1 MTANPSDVEPVLP
14 VRDLLITAVETN
26 DRHGVGI
33 LLQRIFP
40 DSSEFVCVR
49 STSLYEGVESFG
61 GATHELRSKYLTISE
76 TSEQLKRI
84 LAQYRIR
91 RIVCVPYY
99 REDFVHAVIA
109 QQETRAPLVTYLMD
123 DQNILAPLVPDHRV
137 ADLLAASKLVLGISP
152 EMCAAY
158 SQKYGRTVHLLPP
171 VLTSATDVV
180 PCYWDP
186 ASGEPLRCAMIGNVW
201 TDQGFRQLRELLR
214 THGLHLD
221 WYGNGPYASWL
232 QGTREE
238 WEKDNIRCMG
248 FLPEEDLVA
257 NLAAYP
263 FVIVPSGSL
272 DQDDDNHSFSRMSLP
287 SRLLFLHAHTDTPVL
302 VLGSKDTAAGR
313 FVTRAG
319 TGVCADYESSDLT
332 RAVAT
337 LTDPAV
343 RQRMRQ
349 VVRRCSK
356 GFILPEA
363 GKWLWD
369 SLATGQPVPAPF
381 HEIFQPLD
389 PTRERWLSQLPAA
402 KKKVFHGIPTADLPR
417 LADEHATSFAY
428 LKRGHYALLQKAE
441 IHLPSL
447 DDIELTQY
455 ILGVVQYFASRLL
468 PTRGRLLFIGEYL
481 PEWVKRLP
489 AELECWHVGD
499 IAAWSQDSFA
509 ASPRHFARVGEGA
522 GGQLETFE
530 FDVVL
535 STNFLD
541 QVKTPEALSA
551 VAHFL
556 TAHTRPGGF
565 NFHGLSA
572 VLHPTY
578 YWMGPA
584 CEFLR
589 KHWKVEDWPELDD
602 LQSDDDLFSMSEKA
616 YATFWQAAVGR
627 TYADFGKPLGLLL
640 FWRKG
645 VVSTPVSSGVSR
657 RPAGLVRQWLK
668 DFFRTAKAPVLPEHV
683 SRGG

>member
-1 MTANPSDVEPVLP
+1 MNSGDLKKFRPG
-14 VRDLLITAVETN
+14 RDLLITAVETN
-26 DRHGVGI
+26 NRHGVGI
-33 LLQRIFP
+33 LLQRLFP
-40 DSSEFVCVR
+40 DASEFVCVR
-49 STSLYEGVESFG
+49 STSLYGGVECFG
-61 GATHELRSKYLTISE
+61 GATHELRSKYLTLSE

-109 QQETRAPLVTYLMD
+109 QQVTGAPLVTYLMD
-123 DQNILAPLVPDHRV
+123 DQNILAPLVPDRRV

-158 SQKYGRTVHLLPP
+158 THKYGRPVHLLPP

-180 PCYWDP
+180 PCYWDS

-201 TDQGFRQLRELLR
+201 TAQRFAQLRELLR
-214 THGLHLD
+214 TNGLHLD
-221 WYGNGPYASWL
+221 WYGNGQYAGWL
-232 QGTREE
+232 EGTPEE

-263 FVIVPSGSL
+263 FVVVPSGSL

-287 SRLLFLHAHTDTPVL
+287 SRLLFLHAHTDTPIL
-302 VLGSKDTAAGR
+302 VLGSEETAAGR
-313 FVTRAG
+313 FVMRAG
-319 TGVCADYESSDLT
+319 TGVCAHYESRDLA
-332 RAVAT
+332 RAVAR
-337 LTDPAV
+337 LTDPVA
-343 RQRMRQ
+343 RQSMRQ
-349 VVRRCSK
+349 AVRRCSK
-356 GFILPEA
+356 RFILPEA
-363 GKWLWD
+363 GKWLLD
-369 SLATGQPVPAPF
+369 SLAAGRPLPAPF

-389 PTRERWLSQLPAA
+389 PKQERWLDQLPAA
-402 KKKVFHGIPTADLPR
+402 KKKPFFGIPPADLPR
-417 LADEHATSFAY
+417 LADEQATSFAY
-428 LKRGHYALLQKAE
+428 LKRSHFALLQKAE

-447 DDIELTQY
+447 EDIELTQY
-455 ILGVVQYFASRLL
+455 LLGVVQYFASRLL
-468 PTRGRLLFIGEYL
+468 PARGRLLFVGEYL

-499 IAAWSQDSFA
+499 IAVWSQDGFA
-509 ASPRHFARVGEGA
+509 AAPRHFARVGEGA
-522 GGQLETFE
+522 GGPLTTFE

-541 QVKTPEALSA
+541 QVKTPETLSA

-556 TAHTRPGGF
+556 TTHTRPGGF
-565 NFHGLSA
+565 NYHGLSA

-578 YWMGPA
+578 YWTGPA

-589 KHWKVEDWPELDD
+589 KHWQIEDWPELDD
-602 LQSDDDLFSMSEKA
+602 LQSDDDIFSMSEKA

-640 FWRKG
+640 FWRKEA
-645 VVSTPVSSGVSR
+645 VSTLVNSRASKHPATGVR
-657 RPAGLVRQWLK
+657 HWLRN
-668 DFFRTAKAPVLPEHV
+668 FFRTGKAPVPPEQV

>member
-1 MTANPSDVEPVLP
+1 MTADSSDVGPILP
-14 VRDLLITAVETN
+14 LRDLLVTAVEIN

-40 DSSEFVCVR
+40 DSSEFVCLR
-49 STSLYEGVESFG
+49 SMSLYGGSDCFG
-61 GATHELRSKYLTISE
+61 SVTHELRTKYLTISE
-76 TSEQLKRI
+76 TREQLKRI

-99 REDFVHAVIA
+99 REDFVHAVMA
-109 QQETRAPLVTYLMD
+109 QQVTGAPLVTYLMD
-123 DQNILAPLVPDHRV
+123 DQNILTPLVPDRRV
-137 ADLLAASKLVLGISP
+137 AELFAASKLVLGISP

-158 SQKYGRTVHLLPP
+158 SHKYGRPVHLLPP
-171 VLTSATDVV
+171 VLTSPTDVV
-180 PCYWDP
+180 PCYWDA
-186 ASGEPLRCAMIGNVW
+186 ASGELLRCAMICNVW
-201 TDQGFRQLRELLR
+201 TAQRFGQLRELLR

-221 WYGNGPYASWL
+221 WFGNGQYAGWL
-232 QGTREE
+232 QGTPEE

-287 SRLLFLHAHTDTPVL
+287 SRLLFLHAHTDTPIL
-302 VLGSKDTAAGR
+302 MLGSKETAAGR
-313 FVTRAG
+313 FVMRAG
-319 TGVCADYESSDLT
+319 TGVCADYESRDLA
-332 RAVAT
+332 RAVAE
-337 LTDPAV
+337 LTDPAK

-349 VVRRCSK
+349 AVRRCSK
-356 GFILPEA
+356 LFILPEA

-369 SLATGQPVPAPF
+369 SLAQGQPVPAPF
-381 HEIFQPLD
+381 HELFQPLD
-389 PTRERWLSQLPAA
+389 SSRERWLGQLPAA
-402 KKKVFHGIPTADLPR
+402 KKMAFHGVPTADLPR
-417 LADEHATSFAY
+417 LADEQATSFSY
-428 LKRGHYALLQKAE
+428 LKRGHFALLEKAE

-455 ILGVVQYFASRLL
+455 MLGVVQYFASRLL
-468 PTRGRLLFIGEYL
+468 PARGRLLFVGEYL

-489 AELECWHVGD
+489 AELECWHVSD
-499 IAAWSQDSFA
+499 IATWAQDGFA
-509 ASPRHFARVGEGA
+509 AASQHFARVGESA
-522 GGQLETFE
+522 SGQLEAFE
-530 FDVVL
+530 FDAVL

-584 CEFLR
+584 CEYLR
-589 KHWKVEDWPELDD
+589 KHWNIEHWPELDD

-627 TYADFGKPLGLLL
+627 TYADFGKPLGVLL
-640 FWRKG
+640 FWRKAA
-645 VVSTPVSSGVSR
+645 VPPSVR
-657 RPAGLVRQWLK
+657 ANRPKIGLAYLRYVFHDL
-668 DFFRTAKAPVLPEHV
+668 FRNAKETAA
-683 SRGG
+683 R